1 MTRQLLPL
9 IAIAAL
15 ASPGLVNAATTVVYS
30 KTVSLGMIPDDD
42 WNGLASQILISST
55 GIVTSIEVSL
65 VTEGGWN
72 SDLYAYLEH
81 DGVISVLLNRP
92 GIGDGTGESSSGLN
106 VTFTDSAL
114 GDIHTGLAMEFGVPA
129 SGTYQ
134 PDGRAADPLEV
145 SGLSPRSLYLSGFN
159 GQLAGGAWT
168 LFIADVA
175 GGDEAVLK
183 SWSLSVTSEVS
194 AVPEPGGLVPL
205 GALCA
210 AGLLVRS
217 RKASGP
223 VVS

>member
-30 KTVSLGMIPDDD
+30 KTVSLGIPDDD

-114 GDIHTGLAMEFGVPA
+114 GDIHTGLATEFGVPA

-194 AVPEPGGLVPL
+194 AVPEPGALVPL

-210 AGLLVRS
+210 AGLLVRR